1 MTATNS
7 INSGDVKQVAKILL
21 VEDNRVSRLVAERL
35 LKRWCYGAESAVN
48 GQQAVSM
55 AVVSQYALILMNL
68 GLPDIS
74 GREAAAM
81 IRQLS
86 PLHKHTPIIAF
97 SANLQALRVSG
108 GPFTDSLQVP
118 YMPEQLRG
126 LLQLH
131 ISVQPGAESYHQLQ
145 AQQNNRLEIRLDVI
159 SGKDPVFRQQLIALY
174 TKSCREL
181 LSDLELGLLD
191 NANYLDQVRHKHRSS
206 LRLLELYSLEAALDN
221 LQEVLGAA
229 PSDQAI
235 LTFRKQAVAQQ
246 ATAVIEGLSLQ
257 AA

>member
-1 MTATNS
+1 MIATSS
-7 INSGDVKQVAKILL
+7 IHAGEVKQVAKILL

-35 LKRWCYGAESAVN
+35 LKRWGFGAESAVN
-48 GQQAVSM
+48 GQEAIAM
-55 AVVSQYALILMNL
+55 ALGTQYALILMNL

-74 GREAAAM
+74 GREAAVM
-81 IRQLS
+81 IRQMS

-97 SANLQALRVSG
+97 SANLQALRVPG

-118 YMPEQLRG
+118 YMPEQLRS

-131 ISVQPGAESYHQLQ
+131 ISVQPGADTHHQLL
-145 AQQNNRLEIRLDVI
+145 AQQSNRLELRLDII

-181 LSDLELGLLD
+181 LADLEQGLLD
-191 NANYLDQVRHKHRSS
+191 NEHYLEQVRHKHRSS

-221 LQEVLGAA
+221 LQEVLGDA
-229 PSDQAI
+229 PPDPAI
-235 LTFRKQAVAQQ
+235 MSFRKQAIAQQ
-246 ATAVIEGLSLQ
+246 AAAVIESLNLQ
-257 AA
+257 LV